1 MCTLLIPFKLVYVW
15 FGYNH
20 MHSTFDFCPRPARK
34 KQNVPLHE
42 RSKRLLAWYIYCAK
56 KHFISLSTFSNFFE
70 KNIQKKLSMIC
81 WVFANLSQN
90 LFHLTKLWV
99 YQIKPIKLAFS
110 GLKWM
115 FFCFK
120 TIILKTCF
128 LNPLQTSDFDYW
140 NKEQ

>member
-1 MCTLLIPFKLVYVW
+1 MCNLGIIVCTVHLIS
-15 FGYNH
+15 G
-20 MHSTFDFCPRPARK
+20 SDQQGK
-34 KQNVPLHE
+34 KMYHYMRQA
-42 RSKRLLAWYIYCAK
+42 KRLLAWYIYCAK
-56 KHFISLSTFSNFFE
+56 KHFISLSTLSNFFE
-70 KNIQKKLSMIC
+70 KNTQKKLSMIC